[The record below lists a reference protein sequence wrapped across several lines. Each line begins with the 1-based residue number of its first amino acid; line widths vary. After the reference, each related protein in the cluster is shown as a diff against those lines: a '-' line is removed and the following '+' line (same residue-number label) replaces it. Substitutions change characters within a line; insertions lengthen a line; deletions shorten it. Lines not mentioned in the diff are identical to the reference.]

1 MFSIKGWIESRKAV
15 EMPSDFFKGACD
27 VHAHLVPGVDD
38 GLQTP
43 EATAEA
49 LQWYKDAGFVGVS
62 ATPHFMTD
70 FPHSEDEI
78 RTAFS
83 RIAAPEGLTL
93 QLAGEYMI
101 DDDFEGHLNAGPLTF
116 TGKHLLVETSYVYR
130 HPHFYDLIFDASL
143 AGYRPIVAHPE
154 RYAYATPKTYD
165 HLQNI
170 GCQLQLNLLSLSGVY
185 GDSARAKA
193 LKLLGEGRYDFVG
206 TDLHS
211 LAALKAR
218 AAMIR
223 LTPGQWD
230 AVRELFESNSRLFG
244 AE

>member
-15 EMPSDFFKGACD
+15 QMPSDLFRGACD

-38 GLQTP
+38 GIQTP
-43 EATAEA
+43 DATAEA
-49 LQWYKDAGFVGVS
+49 LQWYKDAGFKAVA
-62 ATPHFMTD
+62 ATPHFMID

-78 RTAFS
+78 REAFG
-83 RIAAPEGLTL
+83 RIQVPEGLNF

-101 DDDFEGHLNAGPLTF
+101 DDEFEAHLNAGPLTF
-116 TGKHLLVETSYVYR
+116 AGKHLLVETSYVYR
-130 HPHFYDLIFDASL
+130 HPHFYDLIFEASL

-154 RYAYATPKTYD
+154 RYAYASPKTYD

-193 LKLLGEGRYDFVG
+193 FKLLAEGRYDFIG
-206 TDLHS
+206 TDMHS
-211 LAALKAR
+211 LSAFRSHAE
-218 AAMIR
+218 MIM
-223 LTPGQWD
+223 LTPDQWD
-230 AVRELFESNSRLFG
+230 AVRALFAANSRLFSDL
-244 AE
+244 

>member
-1 MFSIKGWIESRKAV
+1 
-15 EMPSDFFKGACD
+15 MPSDFFKGAYD

-78 RTAFS
+78 RAAFS

-101 DDDFEGHLNAGPLTF
+101 DDDFEGHLQAGPLTF

-143 AGYRPIVAHPE
+143 SGYRPIVAHPE
-154 RYAYATPKTYD
+154 RYAYATTKTYD

-170 GCQLQLNLLSLSGVY
+170 GCYLQLNLLSLSGVY

-230 AVRELFESNSRLFG
+230 AVRDLFERNSRLFG